1 MLQKLR
7 NSWELVKASARV
19 LEADKELMVFPA
31 VSGIALVLVTAT
43 FFLPVY
49 FFAGSTSV
57 AAEGTGP
64 LGWVLLFAFYVV
76 QYSVIIFFNSAL
88 VGAALI
94 RLDGGDPT
102 LADGLR
108 IARERLGA
116 ILGYAVIAATV
127 GLLLRSARER
137 SDNLLTKLAAS
148 LAGAAWS
155 LATFLVV
162 PVLVSRNVGPIDA
175 LKESASILKRTWG
188 EQIAGNVGI
197 GLIFGAAML
206 GLGLLALPAILLPA
220 ISGLP
225 WLAVG
230 AGVVFALA
238 FLLVSLLNATL
249 SGIYS
254 AALYRYATR
263 GDSRMFDG
271 ALLQNAFVPK

>member
-19 LEADKELMVFPA
+19 LEADKELIVFPA

-49 FFAGSTSV
+49 FFAGSASV

-64 LGWVLLFAFYVV
+64 VGWVLLFAFYVV

-127 GLLLRSARER
+127 GLVLRSARER

-148 LAGAAWS
+148 LAGVAWS

-188 EQIAGNVGI
+188 EQIAGNMGI
-197 GLIFGAAML
+197 GMIFGAVML
-206 GLGLLALPAILLPA
+206 ALGLLALPAVLLPA

-238 FLLVSLLNATL
+238 FLLVGLLNATL